1 MALYM
6 SKKLE
11 QQLKAV
17 TNELLIHQLTLD
29 NVGAYIFM
37 KDLHGRYTYANK
49 KVRDLFNRTL
59 DEIIGKDDN
68 HFFSLK
74 ESDELRVN
82 DNIVLR
88 EGISIEKEE
97 RNVIMSTGEVRYY
110 WTIKKPL
117 LDEQGKVMGLSGI
130 STDITEQKLLQ
141 IKLKEQ
147 KILLDTIINN
157 VDAYIYM
164 KDSNCRFLF
173 INDKTAQLFGTTPQ
187 QAIGKRSRDILPQDI
202 ADNFDIMDSEII
214 NSGEKIEG
222 EESITG
228 EEGDV
233 QYYWSTKVPIKD
245 DEGRVLSFIGFS
257 TDITQ
262 LGKQR
267 RALEKTAATD
277 ELTSLANRRSFMNSA
292 FNEIKHAKSQQKPLA
307 VMVIDADYFKSIND
321 NFGHHVGDETLKKLA
336 QTFLYCIRKNDLVA
350 RIGGEEFAIMLP
362 DTELDMALL
371 VAEKVRKRVEAVH
384 LSDEQHP
391 QPLTVSIGVTIM
403 AESDVTLEAILKRAD
418 KALYEAKNSGRNR
431 VCSN

>member
-1 MALYM
+1 M

-29 NVGAYIFM
+29 NVSAYVFM

-49 KVRDLFNRTL
+49 KVRDLFNYTL

-68 HFFSLK
+68 QFFSLK
-74 ESDELRVN
+74 ESDELKVN

-88 EGISIEKEE
+88 EGITIEKEE

-117 LDEQGKVMGLSGI
+117 LDEQGQVMGLSGI

-147 KILLDTIINN
+147 KVLLDTIINN

-164 KDSNCRFLF
+164 KDSKCRFLF

-214 NSGEKIEG
+214 NSGKKIEG

-228 EEGDV
+228 ENGDV

-245 DEGRVLSFIGFS
+245 QEGRVLSFIGFS

-277 ELTSLANRRSFMNSA
+277 ELTALANRRAFMSA
-292 FNEIKHAKSQQKPLA
+292 ACDELQHAKHSQQSLA
-307 VMVIDADYFKSIND
+307 IMVIDADHFKKIND
-321 NFGHHVGDETLKKLA
+321 SYGHHVGDETLKKLA
-336 QTFLYCIRKNDLVA
+336 HTFLSCVRKNDLVA

-362 DTELDMALL
+362 NTELDMALL
-371 VAEKVRKRVEAVH
+371 VAEKLRKRVEAAH
-384 LSDEQHP
+384 LKDETHP
-391 QPLTVSIGVTIM
+391 QPLTVSVGVSLM
-403 AESDVTLEAILKRAD
+403 AQSDNSLDTVLMRAD
-418 KALYEAKNSGRNR
+418 EALYMAKNGGRNR
-431 VCSN
+431 VCSK